1 MNNTKLFFMI
11 LAMTLFS
18 FSVLHGINAF
28 AIQPHLHLDD
38 SIINVR
44 KMSETELK
52 DSLDC
57 LATNIYHEA
66 GNQNFDGKVAVA
78 QVTLN
83 RANSELFPNS
93 ICKVVKQK
101 TRINDKIVCQ
111 FSWYCVSHLRNKTK
125 NKIVYKE
132 SYEVAEKVLLE
143 NYKLDILEEALY
155 FHADYIN
162 PKWRLKKII
171 KIGDHIFYKG

>member
-1 MNNTKLFFMI
+1 MNNIKLFFMI
-11 LAMTLFS
+11 IAMTLFS

-28 AIQPHLHLDD
+28 AIQPYLHLDD

-66 GNQNFDGKVAVA
+66 GNQSFDGKVAVA

-83 RANSELFPNS
+83 RANSGKFPKN

-101 TRINDKIVCQ
+101 TIRNDKTVCQ
-111 FSWYCVSHLRNKTK
+111 FSWYCVSRLRNKTK
-125 NKIVYKE
+125 NKTVYEE
-132 SYEVAEKVLLE
+132 SYEVAKKVLLE

-155 FHADYIN
+155 YHADYVN
-162 PKWRLKKII
+162 PRWRLTKII